1 MSHLALI
8 DEWVASLD
16 LAITQQDWEQ
26 IEGVNSQVAEFLA
39 NLPENA
45 LSATERLAMQ
55 GLKECYQRAYE
66 CCGVQQHQLKD
77 EIARMRAAQDGITAY
92 AMMAITAY
100 QDMAQHEEVR

>member
-8 DEWVASLD
+8 DEWIATLD
-16 LAITQQDWEQ
+16 LAIAQQDWDQ
-26 IEGVNSQVAEFLA
+26 IDGINSHVAEFLA
-39 NLPENA
+39 GQSENV
-45 LSATERLAMQ
+45 LSATEQLAMQ
-55 GLKECYQRAYE
+55 GLKERYLRAYE

-100 QDMAQHEEVR
+100 QDMAQQEGAG